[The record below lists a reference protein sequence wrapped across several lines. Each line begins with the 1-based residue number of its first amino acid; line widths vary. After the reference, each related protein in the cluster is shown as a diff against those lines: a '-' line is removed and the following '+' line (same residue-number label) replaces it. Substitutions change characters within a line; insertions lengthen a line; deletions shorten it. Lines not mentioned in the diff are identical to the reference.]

1 MDVRHTLL
9 TRLESLSGAFA
20 TLALG
25 LHRRCVSVKPEP
37 RGIYRASFRIERE
50 RRNAVR
56 ILSIDEPSPRRIRY
70 RRQLP

>member
-1 MDVRHTLL
+1 MDARRALL
-9 TRLESLSGAFA
+9 SRLVSLSEAFA
-20 TLALG
+20 NLALG

-37 RGIYRASFRIERE
+37 RGIYRASFRVERE

-56 ILSIDEPSPRRIRY
+56 ILSIDGPSPRRIRY

>member
-1 MDVRHTLL
+1 MDARRALL
-9 TRLESLSGAFA
+9 SRLELLSGAFA
-20 TLALG
+20 KLAFD

-50 RRNAVR
+50 RKNAVR
-56 ILSIDEPSPRRIRY
+56 ILSTDEPSSRRIRY

>member
-1 MDVRHTLL
+1 MDLRLALLSRLGTLS
-9 TRLESLSGAFA
+9 EAFA
-20 TLALG
+20 NHALG
-25 LHRRCVSVKPEP
+25 FRRHCESVNPEP

-56 ILSIDEPSPRRIRY
+56 IVSVDEPRPRRIRY